1 MGYEAYLTLVV
12 VIAVLVLLISSNIA
26 TDVILMSALAVL
38 VISGVLTPAEGLEGF
53 SNPGVMTIAT
63 LYIVSAGLKETGAI
77 QFLAN
82 KLLGSPSS
90 TPQAMIK
97 VILPTSFMSAFMN
110 NETLSQLEQL
120 IDKLIHRN
128 SELESEV
135 KSLKDQTAKL
145 IDENETLQLE
155 VLDSE
160 EKQKEASS
168 TLTGLLEKLQSVHQ
182 AS

>member
-1 MGYEAYLTLVV
+1 
-12 VIAVLVLLISSNIA
+12 
-26 TDVILMSALAVL
+26 
-38 VISGVLTPAEGLEGF
+38 
-53 SNPGVMTIAT
+53 
-63 LYIVSAGLKETGAI
+63 
-77 QFLAN
+77 
-82 KLLGSPSS
+82 
-90 TPQAMIK
+90 
-97 VILPTSFMSAFMN
+97 MSAFMN

-168 TLTGLLEKLQSVHQ
+168 TLTGLLEKLQSVQQ

>member
-1 MGYEAYLTLVV
+1 
-12 VIAVLVLLISSNIA
+12 
-26 TDVILMSALAVL
+26 
-38 VISGVLTPAEGLEGF
+38 
-53 SNPGVMTIAT
+53 
-63 LYIVSAGLKETGAI
+63 
-77 QFLAN
+77 
-82 KLLGSPSS
+82 
-90 TPQAMIK
+90 
-97 VILPTSFMSAFMN
+97 MN